1 MLKYF
6 AEHRDLEQ
14 VKSIFAALNR
24 TKDRL
29 QRGEYSAPLQNFDEC
44 KHLFDDIKALAIQKN
59 DERLAN
65 AQYVFREYFLLFCEL
80 MKYWERLKARIT
92 NLLGTN
98 CKIALT
104 SSNMLENSQTKIIDM
119 S

>member
-29 QRGEYSAPLQNFDEC
+29 QRGEYSAPLQDFDEC
-44 KHLFDDIKALAIQKN
+44 KHLFDDIKEYWRKDEAEFRALSQKYH
-59 DERLAN
+59 L
-65 AQYVFREYFLLFCEL
+65 Y
-80 MKYWERLKARIT
+80 
-92 NLLGTN
+92 
-98 CKIALT
+98 
-104 SSNMLENSQTKIIDM
+104 
-119 S
+119 

>member
-29 QRGEYSAPLQNFDEC
+29 QRGEYSAPLQDFDEC

-65 AQYVFREYFLLFCEL
+65 AQYVFREYFFAFLRIDEVLGKIKKQGLPIFLEQIARLL
-80 MKYWERLKARIT
+80 
-92 NLLGTN
+92 
-98 CKIALT
+98 
-104 SSNMLENSQTKIIDM
+104 
-119 S
+119 

>member
-29 QRGEYSAPLQNFDEC
+29 QRGEYSAPLQDFDEC
-44 KHLFDDIKALAIQKN
+44 KHLFDDIKALGKIKKQGLPIFLEQIA
-59 DERLAN
+59 RL
-65 AQYVFREYFLLFCEL
+65 L
-80 MKYWERLKARIT
+80 
-92 NLLGTN
+92 
-98 CKIALT
+98 
-104 SSNMLENSQTKIIDM
+104 
-119 S
+119 

>member
-29 QRGEYSAPLQNFDEC
+29 QRGEYSAPLQDFDNC
-44 KHLFDDIKALAIQKN
+44 KHLFDDIKALAIQNK
-59 DERLAN
+59 DGGYAVQASVRDRPSLQRTYGDHRLC
-65 AQYVFREYFLLFCEL
+65 YG
-80 MKYWERLKARIT
+80 KAGGR
-92 NLLGTN
+92 
-98 CKIALT
+98 
-104 SSNMLENSQTKIIDM
+104 D
-119 S
+119 